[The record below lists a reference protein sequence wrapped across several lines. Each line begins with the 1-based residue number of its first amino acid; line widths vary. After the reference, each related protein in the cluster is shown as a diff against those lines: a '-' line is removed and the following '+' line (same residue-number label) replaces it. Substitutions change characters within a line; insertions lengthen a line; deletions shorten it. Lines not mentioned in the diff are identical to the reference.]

1 MRSFTTFVSMTL
13 VLAVAA
19 CGSSRSTPPMLP
31 VHEIDKNAPP
41 EPSRASPA
49 FGNFVRTR
57 EPQLQFCY
65 QDTRAA
71 SPSLAGSAT
80 VAVTLTPDGNVLAA
94 DVIRRSWSGKGSEIV
109 ENCMLSRVRS
119 WKFPTSENE
128 FEKQTVSFAVIF
140 SR

>member
-1 MRSFTTFVSMTL
+1 MRSFTNLVSLTL
-13 VLAVAA
+13 VFVVAA
-19 CGSSRSTPPMLP
+19 CSSHRGTPASLAAQS
-31 VHEIDKNAPP
+31 IDKDAPP
-41 EPSRASPA
+41 PPSRASPA

-71 SPSLAGSAT
+71 SPALAGSAT
-80 VAVTLTPDGNVLAA
+80 VAVTLTPDGSVLAA
-94 DVIRRSWSGKGSEIV
+94 DVIRRSWSGKGSELV

-119 WKFPTSENE
+119 WKFPANDNE
-128 FEKQTVSFAVIF
+128 VEKQTVSFAVIF

>member
-1 MRSFTTFVSMTL
+1 MRSFTTFVSVTL
-13 VLAVAA
+13 VLALAA
-19 CGSSRSTPPMLP
+19 CSGHRAPASLAAQS
-31 VHEIDKNAPP
+31 IDKNAPP

-80 VAVTLTPDGNVLAA
+80 VAVTLTPDGNVVAA

-119 WKFPTSENE
+119 WKFPASENE
-128 FEKQTVSFAVIF
+128 YEKQTVSFAVIF